1 MIRRKAQKLATSVES
16 GARREARTRTMPVRA
31 TIAPGGV
38 DAPLPV
44 PTGMVTALWTRPN
57 SRPAAG
63 TAAIRAA
70 GGPCGGWNSD
80 RDGKVVRD
88 EFARGSGERLGRR
101 HAREDDEAEED
112 TPRTRGRSVRGP
124 ADRERAV
131 DIAAETAEDGAY
143 DAGRSERRVERQF
156 RRLDQNGD
164 GVIDAAEFEAA
175 AIQRITSASE
185 RFFKRFD
192 ANGDGKVS
200 KAEFRLLGK
209 ERVAN
214 RKPDGD
220 GQSDEASR
228 PSKMRGGGDM
238 K

>member
-1 MIRRKAQKLATSVES
+1 VIVGAGSAGCVLANRLTENPEVSVLLLE
-16 GARREARTRTMPVRA
+16 
-31 TIAPGGV
+31 
-38 DAPLPV
+38 
-44 PTGMVTALWTRPN
+44 
-57 SRPAAG
+57 
-63 TAAIRAA
+63 A
-70 GGPCGGWNSD
+70 GGRDRGDQGSRRAMRRLDSD